1 MQKLS
6 RPDNNSVTKFRS
18 MPKKSSKT
26 IQEKTKKKV
35 SRKDEEIETKEEEK
49 DEDEDEEKEKDDKDE
64 VVSPAK
70 VFHFE
75 GALDEAFN
83 AEVEEV
89 PVDPLATE
97 EDSDEFS
104 EEEMGNDWD
113 E

>member
-1 MQKLS
+1 LQKLS

-35 SRKDEEIETKEEEK
+35 SKKEEEK
-49 DEDEDEEKEKDDKDE
+49 ETKGEEKDEEEEKEEDEKDE

-83 AEVEEV
+83 SEVEET
-89 PVDPLATE
+89 PIDPLAAE

-104 EEEMGNDWD
+104 EEEMGNEW
-113 E
+113 EE